1 MIEECKMDYLDGGKK
16 TPKTPPKQNKNN
28 SLTFILIIQL
38 NYTADIFAIWQ
49 LVDFYAGAEAQG

>member
-1 MIEECKMDYLDGGKK
+1 MAEKK
-16 TPKTPPKQNKNN
+16 PKNTPKTPPKQNKNN

>member
-16 TPKTPPKQNKNN
+16 PLKHPQNKNN